1 MSLTGRFSAL
11 FLGALG
17 LVLVGFST
25 VLYVSARIY
34 LDRRVSDRLA
44 AALAILAAAAEI
56 HTDGVEWEPQER
68 VLPLGQESGPER
80 LRWMVFDDQGR
91 RIDHSRNL
99 IDAELTADWVPRAR
113 RRGVAVPVGGSA
125 GPDPGRWPSAVCDP
139 ARVSYPAPTRATVR
153 EEPPHPDRVRGAPSL
168 RWS

>member
-17 LVLVGFST
+17 LVLVVFST

-34 LDRRVSDRLA
+34 LDRRVSDRLDA
-44 AALAILAAAAEI
+44 SLAVLAAAAEI
-56 HTDGVEWEPQER
+56 HPDGVEWEPQER
-68 VLPLGQESGPER
+68 VLPLGQEPGPER
-80 LRWMVFDDQGR
+80 LRWIVFDGLGH

-99 IDAELTADWVPRAR
+99 VDAELTADWVPRPGGVQLPSRLVDRLGRSWQVAQRRLRPGAVERSGSQRRHGSRAAR
-113 RRGVAVPVGGSA
+113 PTSI
-125 GPDPGRWPSAVCDP
+125 GPRCSI
-139 ARVSYPAPTRATVR
+139 R
-153 EEPPHPDRVRGAPSL
+153 